1 MAPGFDDAYKAV
13 GLLTLSVVAFGVSTV
28 VMAGISIM
36 RRTKVLAVLAVL
48 AAALNI
54 GLNFALIPPYGML
67 GAAVATVVAYVALTL
82 AHYRVAQHYYA
93 TPYEPG
99 RVLTAIALAT
109 GFGILGVVPLGPT
122 AVAVAVKLLALGA
135 FVVLL
140 RVFRVVDRDEVARM
154 RSLLGGLAR
163 LRAAQARA

>member
-1 MAPGFDDAYKAV
+1 
-13 GLLTLSVVAFGVSTV
+13 V

-48 AAALNI
+48 AAVLNI

-67 GAAVATVVAYVALTL
+67 GAAVATVAAYAALTM
-82 AHYRVAQHYYA
+82 AHYRVAQHYYR

-122 AVAVAVKLLALGA
+122 AVAVAVKILALGA
-135 FVVLL
+135 YVLLL

-163 LRAAQARA
+163 LRAAQA

>member
-1 MAPGFDDAYKAV
+1 
-13 GLLTLSVVAFGVSTV
+13 
-28 VMAGISIM
+28 M
-36 RRTKVLAVLAVL
+36 RRTKVIAVLAVL

-54 GLNFALIPPYGML
+54 GLNFALIPPFGML
-67 GAAVATVVAYVALTL
+67 GAAVATAVAYVALSL
-82 AHYRVAQHYYA
+82 AHYRIAQHYYK

-99 RVLTAIALAT
+99 RVLTTITLAT

-122 AVAVAVKLLALGA
+122 AVAVVVKLLALGA

-140 RVFRVVDRDEVARM
+140 RVFRVVDPDEVARV

-163 LRAAQARA
+163 LRAAQA